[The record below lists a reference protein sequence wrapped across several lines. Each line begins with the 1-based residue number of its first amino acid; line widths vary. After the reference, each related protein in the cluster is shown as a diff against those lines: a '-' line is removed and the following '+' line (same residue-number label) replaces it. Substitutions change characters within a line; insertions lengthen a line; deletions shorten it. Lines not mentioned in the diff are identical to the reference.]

1 MYSFS
6 GSLWKRIDEE
16 IVARRS
22 GPFKA
27 TPLHQLLW
35 KTLPPEV
42 RGELFLR
49 DIREAWE
56 RLVEGPLGQCTA
68 PLKIRETVLFVAAAH
83 PPGAQEMQFQEREIL
98 KKINREFALE
108 LSRMR
113 ISVGP
118 LPRKESPR
126 RDPESAPGKIFYPLS
141 REEISREEESF
152 EVAPENQELQHSLA
166 KLRAIYKKRFGK

>member
-1 MYSFS
+1 
-6 GSLWKRIDEE
+6 
-16 IVARRS
+16 VARRRS
-22 GPFKA
+22 GPLKA

-68 PLKIRETVLFVAAAH
+68 PLKIRETVLFVAATH
-83 PPGAQEMQFQEREIL
+83 PPAAQEVQFQERQIL

-108 LSRMR
+108 LSRIR
-113 ISVGP
+113 VSVGP
-118 LPRKESPR
+118 LPRKETPR
-126 RDPESAPGKIFYPLS
+126 EDPESLQKRTLYPLS
-141 REEISREEESF
+141 PEEVSREEQHFDLASDNE
-152 EVAPENQELQHSLA
+152 ELQRSLA
-166 KLRAIYKKRFGK
+166 GLRVIYKKRFGK